1 MVDSALS
8 AALARLRLRR
18 RRVMCTTRGTRA
30 RSPPAGRDRP
40 SFTEGVA
47 QRVLDACRRDDA
59 DARITYVGRN
69 EDGRTRV
76 RVHSGGGASVQTL
89 QRSLQR
95 LMPYAK
101 IRTSEDVLDGSVQ
114 VEIIVPTAEDEWCH
128 AWELEA
134 LKPLPRA
141 LLSSSLS
148 LLLVAFGVWLSTT
161 LDGRVGGI

>member
-1 MVDSALS
+1 MCKAF
-8 AALARLRLRR
+8 AA
-18 RRVMCTTRGTRA
+18 RA
-30 RSPPAGRDRP
+30 RSPPPGSERP

-47 QRVLDACRRDDA
+47 QRVLDACRRDDP
-59 DARITYVGRN
+59 DARITYVGRD

-114 VEIIVPTAEDEWCH
+114 VEIIVPTSEDERRH
-128 AWELEA
+128 AWEMEA
-134 LKPLPRA
+134 LKPLPRVLFSA
-141 LLSSSLS
+141 SLS
-148 LLLVAFGVWLSTT
+148 LLFIGLGVWLSAA
-161 LDGRVGGI
+161 LNGQVDGI